1 MNQSPSF
8 LRLLPF
14 VWLTLVACTTAHPHR
29 ITKTMDLAEASSGPK
44 VTKVLD
50 LGNAEVPTLG
60 NVSPTGMNGQA
71 VIGEL
76 LYVLGKDFG
85 RGPSVSMGGLPAVVL
100 ARTEN
105 GGLLARVPVGVPA
118 GRQNVVVSTHKGVS
132 SFPFEFRRFAAAGSP
147 GSPKLSLLEAP
158 AFTEVASI
166 ELGADPA
173 GVAFSR
179 TKPMMYVVTQ
189 TAPACLEKPTGAD
202 CVPSLL
208 TVDLTLPGFPVVQK
222 QKLVSGWVLGFSVA
236 QGQDRALVATTG
248 GLQVVNLEYR
258 TPILHRKAAWPSRVP
273 SRDVVQALISPD
285 GKTAAVLLR
294 AGNRLA
300 LFDVSVPDVPKEGPQ
315 IDLLPDQKAP
325 LVRTMAFFST
335 RSTQTLYVAAGD
347 TPESLVVGWHP
358 GLLITAELLSA
369 KDRTVD
375 PEVKI
380 LSTLPLPQEKVTPT
394 HLAVSLLGATE
405 VEDTQRTEWTHFL
418 YMSLVHGELMTI
430 NKNPLSTPSGLQ
442 TGVEL
447 IDSLKMIGF
456 LSRFDH
462 KQNFKSFTSDPAVMG
477 ALAAAHHGKELLS
490 IRCVPHTSKEPLE
503 VTFECGLH
511 LMNLHTLKGEF
522 RPMGKLAKAQFVS
535 PFAFGAVAVQD

>member
-1 MNQSPSF
+1 MNQSFPS
-8 LRLLPF
+8 LRILPL
-14 VWLTLVACTTAHPHR
+14 VWLWLAGCTTAHPYR
-29 ITKTMDLAEASSGPK
+29 ITRTMDLAEASSGPTI
-44 VTKVLD
+44 TKVLD
-50 LGNAEVPTLG
+50 LGNAEVPTEG
-60 NVSPTGMNGQA
+60 NVSPTGMNRQA
-71 VIGEL
+71 VVGEL
-76 LYVLGKDFG
+76 LYVLGKEFG
-85 RGPSVSMGGLPAVVL
+85 RGPSVSVGGLPAVVL

-105 GGLLARVPVGVPA
+105 SGLLVRVPVGVSA

-158 AFTEVASI
+158 SFQEAAAI
-166 ELGADPA
+166 DLGADPA
-173 GVAFSR
+173 GIAFSR
-179 TKPMMYVVTQ
+179 TKPLMYVVTQ
-189 TAPACLEKPTGAD
+189 TAPVCMEKPTGAD
-202 CVPSLL
+202 CAPSLL

-222 QKLVSGWVLGFSVA
+222 QKLVSGWVVSFSVA
-236 QGQDRALVATTG
+236 QSQDRALVATTG
-248 GLQVVNLEYR
+248 GLQLVNLEYR
-258 TPILHRKAAWPSRVP
+258 TPILHQKAAWPAKVP
-273 SRDVVQALISPD
+273 FRDVLQALISPD

-294 AGNRLA
+294 TGNRLA

-315 IDLLPDQKAP
+315 VNLLPEQKAP
-325 LVRTMAFFST
+325 LLRTMAFFST

-358 GLLITAELLSA
+358 GLLLTAELISA
-369 KDRTVD
+369 RDRTVE

-418 YMSLVHGELMTI
+418 YLSLVHGELMTI

-442 TGVEL
+442 MGVEL
-447 IDSLKMIGF
+447 IDGLKMIGF
-456 LSRFDH
+456 LSRVDH
-462 KQNFKSFTSDPAVMG
+462 KQNFKSFAADPAVMG
-477 ALAAAHHGKELLS
+477 ALAPAHHGKELLS
-490 IRCVPHTSKEPLE
+490 IRCVPYTSREPLE